1 MNLVISNDA
10 LELLEKR
17 LEDLNKLAIN
27 NDIQNAI
34 SSFCLTYKTN
44 LKNYYSYIDEIRKVY
59 KETYLLISNLLMGW
73 LKEQND
79 INLEQELSK
88 VEEVSK
94 KMREVANNFGKF
106 SEVIDLINKICYF
119 EIDYKSKDKY
129 TLMVKYFNEKKEE
142 INKNYTFENLPQFRS
157 LINLRDLLMENI
169 SQKNSFAETLEEFHK
184 EYLALYKIIIRKI
197 NSEVMEK
204 YDMVNEFSEYNN
216 VIIYHRLIRSAEEK
230 LKLIKL
236 D

>member
-1 MNLVISNDA
+1 
-10 LELLEKR
+10 
-17 LEDLNKLAIN
+17 
-27 NDIQNAI
+27 
-34 SSFCLTYKTN
+34 
-44 LKNYYSYIDEIRKVY
+44 
-59 KETYLLISNLLMGW
+59 
-73 LKEQND
+73 
-79 INLEQELSK
+79 
-88 VEEVSK
+88 
-94 KMREVANNFGKF
+94 
-106 SEVIDLINKICYF
+106 
-119 EIDYKSKDKY
+119 
-129 TLMVKYFNEKKEE
+129 
-142 INKNYTFENLPQFRS
+142 
-157 LINLRDLLMENI
+157 MENI